1 MKGIFFAVAALAA
14 SAFAS
19 PVAQIQ
25 TETSINKRQLEQPA
39 SIVSALREAV
49 VAQTGPINET
59 IAAKPNTLT
68 AAQEINPRLAAIT
81 EAIQAATNQIDAL
94 NAQKRAV
101 DAGEIKIVARQDD
114 GGEDGEV
121 CDAQCLT
128 ERVLEVV
135 YEIVSTI
142 REIIQT
148 FGLGGFLSQINPLLL
163 ALSILVTSLNVLVT
177 GLLVTVTAVVTTL
190 LGGLG
195 LALLLLGW
203 GV

>member
-1 MKGIFFAVAALAA
+1 MKAVFFAVAALAA
-14 SAFAS
+14 SVIAS
-19 PVAQIQ
+19 PIAPVQSSSTDLQ
-25 TETSINKRQLEQPA
+25 KRQLEQPA
-39 SIVSALREAV
+39 SIISALREAV
-49 VAQTGPINET
+49 LLWTRLTLGQDET
-59 IAAKPNTLT
+59 IASESDSS
-68 AAQEINPRLAAIT
+68 AAAAEINPRLAAIT
-81 EAIQAATNQIDAL
+81 EAIQAATTQIEAFQ
-94 NAQKRAV
+94 AQKKR
-101 DAGEIKIVARQDD
+101 GEVKRQD
-114 GGEDGEV
+114 EEES

-148 FGLGGFLSQINPLLL
+148 FGLGTFLSQINPLLL
-163 ALSILVTSLNVLVT
+163 ALSALVTALNVLVT
-177 GLLVTVTAVVTTL
+177 GLLLTVTAVVTTL